1 MSMPFVIMFVFVLEI
16 VMVSM
21 FAVVFVVLM
30 FMAVFMLVFVVVRLL
45 NLTIF
50 GELATF
56 FAMLYMPF
64 HMYRQ
69 LRGAYRSSRPGAM
82 VRMSLLLFF
91 SLFAMI
97 AFLLLLLALGAM
109 G

>member
-1 MSMPFVIMFVFVLEI
+1 MWLLYPFSRRFHTYDHFVFVTYSISFML
-16 VMVSM
+16 
-21 FAVVFVVLM
+21 LM
-30 FMAVFMLVFVVVRLL
+30 FVAVRLL

-56 FAMLYMPF
+56 AALFYAPF

-69 LRGAYRSSRPGAM
+69 LRGAYRSSRTGALA
-82 VRMSLLLFF
+82 RTSLLLMF
-91 SLFAMI
+91 SVMAVTLFVTM
-97 AFLLLLLALGAM
+97 LLALGAR